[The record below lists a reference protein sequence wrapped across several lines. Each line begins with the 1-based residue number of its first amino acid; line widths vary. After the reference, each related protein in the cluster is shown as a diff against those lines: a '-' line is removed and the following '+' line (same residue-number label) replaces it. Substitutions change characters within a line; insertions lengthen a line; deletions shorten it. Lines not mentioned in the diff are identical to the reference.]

1 MAIQL
6 GRLLPDASCNLPEN
20 IKTDRLL
27 KKQMFS
33 RVLLFGLAPSG
44 VYQAISVTRNTGELL
59 PHLFT
64 LTVQHAKGG
73 MFSAALSLGLPPV
86 AVSDHSAL
94 WSPDFPPKAVSS
106 SSGHFV
112 YSGTLLYIKIF
123 YYFYTNVNVHK
134 KYILCFLRCF
144 FSDQK
149 YIFEILWKKTLK
161 HAKYEKN
168 I

>member
-20 IKTDRLL
+20 IKTGRLL
-27 KKQMFS
+27 KKQLFS

-64 LTVQHAKGG
+64 LTVRHAKGG
-73 MFSAALSLGLPPV
+73 IFSAALSLGLPPV

-94 WSPDFPPKAVSS
+94 WSPDFPLKAVSS
-106 SSGHFV
+106 YSGHFV
-112 YSGTLLYIKIF
+112 CSSILLYIKSF
-123 YYFYTNVNVHK
+123 YYFYTNVGHGVGNDQLV
-134 KYILCFLRCF
+134 IVNDRTTGINDIRDISLALFLMRG
-144 FSDQK
+144 K
-149 YIFEILWKKTLK
+149 
-161 HAKYEKN
+161 
-168 I
+168 

>member
-20 IKTDRLL
+20 IKAGRLL
-27 KKQMFS
+27 KKQLFF

-64 LTVQHAKGG
+64 LTFRHAKGG
-73 MFSAALSLGLPPV
+73 IFSVALSLRSPSV

-112 YSGTLLYIKIF
+112 CSGTLLYIKIF

-134 KYILCFLRCF
+134 EYILCFLWCF
-144 FSDQK
+144 FVRSK
-149 YIFEILWKKTLK
+149 MYFLNSLE
-161 HAKYEKN
+161 
-168 I
+168 

>member
-27 KKQMFS
+27 KKQLFS
-33 RVLLFGLAPSG
+33 RVILFGLAPSG

-64 LTVQHAKGG
+64 LTVRHAKGG
-73 MFSAALSLGLPPV
+73 IFSAALSLGSPPV

-94 WSPDFPPKAVSS
+94 WSPDFPLKAVSS
-106 SSGHFV
+106 YSGHFV
-112 YSGTLLYIKIF
+112 CSSILLYIKSF

-134 KYILCFLRCF
+134 EYILCFLWCF
-144 FSDQK
+144 FVRSK
-149 YIFEILWKKTLK
+149 MYFWNSLE
-161 HAKYEKN
+161 
-168 I
+168 